1 MYIVQTVLDL
11 NLKSSHL
18 IMIVIHLISRIFFLT
33 HPGWAVRHG
42 SLASVP
48 AIFSRHFAHSVLFL
62 FGVPV
67 LKVPGGYPIEK
78 SGAIFRQSVGICG
91 AIYGCFRKK
100 WCYPPNNPK

>member
-18 IMIVIHLISRIFFLT
+18 IMIVIHLISRNFFLT

-48 AIFSRHFAHSVLFL
+48 AIFS

-78 SGAIFRQSVGICG
+78 SGAIFGQSVGICG